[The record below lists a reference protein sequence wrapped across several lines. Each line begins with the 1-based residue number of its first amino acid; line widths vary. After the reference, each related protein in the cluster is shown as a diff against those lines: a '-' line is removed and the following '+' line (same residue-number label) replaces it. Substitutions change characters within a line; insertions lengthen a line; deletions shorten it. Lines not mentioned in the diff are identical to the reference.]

1 MSDALERFSAPVQ
14 RWFAGA
20 FAAPTPPQGL
30 GSSVLG
36 SSVLGS
42 SVLGVLEGLGYRVEG
57 KGLEIRRHG

>member
-20 FAAPTPPQGL
+20 FAAPTPPQ
-30 GSSVLG
+30 VLG